1 LNKRWKIEKEKIENK
16 QAWSHGDLLLLA
28 TGEQWVDY
36 DYVGSRN
43 GSRVQRLLLYL
54 HNLHSTSQSLHAGC
68 RKKTDGPPLEP
79 AYDFA
84 ADADTSRTAATRPAF
99 ILTSFKRIKNLESQ
113 T

>member
-1 LNKRWKIEKEKIENK
+1 MNKRWKIEKEKIENK

-28 TGEQWVDY
+28 TGEQWVGY

-43 GSRVQRLLLYL
+43 RQRQTAAAQPALNIAKLTCGLP
-54 HNLHSTSQSLHAGC
+54 Q
-68 RKKTDGPPLEP
+68 KTDGPPLEP

-99 ILTSFKRIKNLESQ
+99 ILSSFKRIKNLESQ